1 VKVDSPVGQYDYLV
15 RGVTLDGHGLHIA
28 GSLGVWETTFTI
40 EPADGL
46 ALARRVA
53 PALGVVALAAVC
65 RRVLR
70 GRRGEGC

>member
-15 RGVTLDGHGLHIA
+15 RGVTLDARGLHIA

-46 ALARRVA
+46 ALVRRVA
-53 PALGVVALAAVC
+53 PALVALTAATVC
-65 RRVLR
+65 VRALR
-70 GRRGEGC
+70 GRRAEGC